1 MSNNGGK
8 KIGIDR
14 AKKMIANYK
23 SKAGANAT
31 QSVWFSAETLAAALG
46 LTVPADHP
54 ISGLRFH
61 FAAYDPSMNDAGE
74 AAKNQQTTLVFE
86 PTTQEGTSQVSK
98 ALTADPGTADEGEVY
113 NDGTLCP
120 PYC

>member
-23 SKAGANAT
+23 NKADANAT
-31 QSVWFSAETLAAALG
+31 QSVWFSAETLAEALG
-46 LTVPADHP
+46 LSVPAGHA

-61 FAAYDPSMNDAGE
+61 FAAYNPSMNDAGE
-74 AAKNQQTTLVFE
+74 AAKNQQTTLVFT
-86 PTTQEGTSQVSK
+86 PTVQQGSRQVSL
-98 ALTADPGTADEGEVY
+98 ALEADPGTADDGEVY
-113 NDGTLCP
+113 NEGAICP
-120 PYC
+120 PVC

>member
-23 SKAGANAT
+23 SKADANAT

-46 LTVPADHP
+46 LTVPEGHA

-74 AAKNQQTTLVFE
+74 AAKNQQTTLVFT
-86 PTTQEGTSQVSK
+86 PTVQEGSRQVSQ
-98 ALTADPGTADEGEVY
+98 ALEADPGTADDGEVY
-113 NDGTLCP
+113 NEGAICP
-120 PYC
+120 PVC

>member
-23 SKAGANAT
+23 GKAAANAT
-31 QSVWFSAETLAAALG
+31 QSVWFSADTLAAALG
-46 LTVPADHP
+46 LSVPAGHP

-74 AAKNQQTTLVFE
+74 PAKNQQTTLVFE
-86 PTTQEGTSQVSK
+86 PTTQEGSSQVSK
-98 ALTADPGTADEGEVY
+98 ALTADPGTADAGDVY
-113 NDGTLCP
+113 NEGQLCP
-120 PYC
+120 PLC

>member
-23 SKAGANAT
+23 NKADANAT
-31 QSVWFSAETLAAALG
+31 QLVWFSAETLAEALG
-46 LTVPADHP
+46 LSVPAGHA

-61 FAAYDPSMNDAGE
+61 FAAYDASMNDAGE
-74 AAKNQQTTLVFE
+74 AARNQQTTLVFT
-86 PTTQEGTSQVSK
+86 PTVQEGSRNLSK
-98 ALTADPGTADEGEVY
+98 ALEADPGTSDDGEVY
-113 NDGTLCP
+113 NEGQLCP
-120 PYC
+120 PFC

>member
-23 SKAGANAT
+23 GKASANAT
-31 QSVWFSAETLAAALG
+31 QSVWFSAETLATALG
-46 LTVPADHP
+46 LTVPAGHA

-74 AAKNQQTTLVFE
+74 AATNQQTTLVFT
-86 PTTQEGTSQVSK
+86 PTIQEGSSQVSK
-98 ALTADPGTADEGEVY
+98 ALTADPVTADEGEVY